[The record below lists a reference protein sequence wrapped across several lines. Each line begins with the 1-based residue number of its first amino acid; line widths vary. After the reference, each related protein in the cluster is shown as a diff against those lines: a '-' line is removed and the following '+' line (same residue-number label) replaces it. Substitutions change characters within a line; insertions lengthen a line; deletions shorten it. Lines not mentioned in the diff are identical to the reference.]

1 VVRSRG
7 AAKFVRMRCTLHTT
21 ATMSVAVASE
31 EVFRYSFP
39 PLDVSVRIRE
49 KAPVRTSLD
58 DPKQKAFREKSSHDV
73 TGWTIWGSSVILAR
87 WILDNKADLA
97 GKSVLELGSGC
108 ALPGIVAATQTAA
121 TSCMLT
127 DGHALTLENM
137 RYNIGLNCDVDG
149 AADGDCWRSATGCRV
164 SSCALDWDDEATWP
178 PAAAAV
184 ASDATGDGS
193 SAASTVA
200 AASADA
206 SDAPPPAYE
215 RYDVILVS
223 DATYK
228 RSYARKLFSVVD
240 SLLLPGGLFVYAS
253 PAARDGL
260 PTLLQLLAGRGYAV
274 TETPAP
280 PAWRASPLQPLTTG
294 GVVDG
299 SVAASDP
306 AAAASAGSGSGAAA
320 AGASASSDD
329 DEKRYRALF
338 PELAMPHYELLVV
351 TARKAA

>member
-1 VVRSRG
+1 
-7 AAKFVRMRCTLHTT
+7 
-21 ATMSVAVASE
+21 MSVTVASE
-31 EVFRYSFP
+31 EVFRYAFP
-39 PLDVSVRIRE
+39 PLDLSVRIRE

-87 WILDNKADLA
+87 WILDNKAELA
-97 GKSVLELGSGC
+97 SKSVLELGSGC

-127 DGHALTLENM
+127 DGQTLTLENM
-137 RYNIGLNCDVDG
+137 RYNIGLNCDEDVADTG
-149 AADGDCWRSATGCRV
+149 AWRSATGCRV
-164 SSCALDWDDEATWP
+164 RSCALDWDDEATWP
-178 PAAAAV
+178 PAETPAAAAATAVAVGDVGAAGSAAGSAAAAV
-184 ASDATGDGS
+184 DA
-193 SAASTVA
+193 
-200 AASADA
+200 ADA
-206 SDAPPPAYE
+206 PAYK

-228 RSYARKLFSVVD
+228 RSYARKLFCVVD
-240 SLLLPGGLFVYAS
+240 ALLLPGGLFVYAS

-260 PTLLQLLAGRGYAV
+260 PTLLQLLAGKGYAV

-280 PAWRASPLQPLTTG
+280 PAWRASPLQPLA
-294 GVVDG
+294 
-299 SVAASDP
+299 AASDAVASDAV
-306 AAAASAGSGSGAAA
+306 AAGSGAAA
-320 AGASASSDD
+320 ATDAALTSSGSGDD

-351 TARKAA
+351 TARKTAA